1 MNTTNDRLG
10 YTEAD
15 DPTEG
20 ESSVKYL
27 IELEDDE

>member
-1 MNTTNDRLG
+1 MNDRLG

-15 DPTEG
+15 DPTGDG

-27 IELEDDE
+27 IELEGDK